1 MASASP
7 RRRELLTLAGFSFTV
22 CAADADETLP
32 PDLAPADAVQ
42 LLAKRKAVAVAAAH
56 PNAAVLGAD
65 TLVVLDGAFLGKP
78 QDDREAAAMLRRLSG
93 HMHTVCTGVCIQTP
107 SETQCF
113 AEQTQVQFFPL
124 SDAEIAAYVATGE
137 PLDKAGA
144 YGIQGV
150 GCTLVER
157 IDGDYYTVVGLPIGR
172 VARAV
177 ATAMKNDEC

>member
-1 MASASP
+1 
-7 RRRELLTLAGFSFTV
+7 
-22 CAADADETLP
+22 
-32 PDLAPADAVQ
+32 
-42 LLAKRKAVAVAAAH
+42 
-56 PNAAVLGAD
+56 
-65 TLVVLDGAFLGKP
+65 
-78 QDDREAAAMLRRLSG
+78 
-93 HMHTVCTGVCIQTP
+93 
-107 SETQCF
+107 
-113 AEQTQVQFFPL
+113 VQFFPL